1 MTAKLRAGMRL
12 KRHNN
17 ALTLLR
23 HGEAR
28 AEVARSVILSPS
40 RISAMFKGQTFPT
53 KKALLNSD
61 PTILIVAM
69 RMKAMTTKLVDNNF
83 RCQVPKTLT
92 PGQRGSESDRRR
104 LSPTPRSENSI
115 GNSSISVSATD
126 DGTAAVISKPAGKS
140 FRTAKK

>member
-12 KRHNN
+12 KRHNK

-28 AEVARSVILSPS
+28 AEVARSVGLSPS
-40 RISAMFKGQTFPT
+40 RISAMFKGQTFPI

-92 PGQRGSESDRRR
+92 P
-104 LSPTPRSENSI
+104 
-115 GNSSISVSATD
+115 A
-126 DGTAAVISKPAGKS
+126 
-140 FRTAKK
+140 